1 MAKAVGSAGSSG
13 SPVTV
18 AVCALTFRRPRGLAS
33 LLESLAA
40 LDDPGPDYRVRIVII
55 DNDPE
60 QSARHAVEGA
70 ATSMPWEIV
79 YAAEDRRGIPF
90 GRNRAVTMAGDADFV
105 AFLDDDEIACRE
117 WLAELLRVQRST
129 AADVVTGTVLP
140 AFETDPPTWM
150 VEGGFFERGR
160 YPTGH
165 RLGYARTSN
174 VLIAAPV
181 IAAAG
186 PAPFAEAFALNG
198 GDDTHFFMRANDQG
212 FSIVWADDAVVHETV
227 PPTRLSARWLLMRE
241 YRRGNTLSLCL
252 RDLHDSPSAV
262 CGGSAG
268 GCSRSAAESARAS
281 SDW

>member
-60 QSARHAVEGA
+60 QSARQAVEGA

-150 VEGGFFERGR
+150 VEGGFFERRR

-165 RLGYARTSN
+165 RLGYARTRTCS
-174 VLIAAPV
+174 
-181 IAAAG
+181 
-186 PAPFAEAFALNG
+186 
-198 GDDTHFFMRANDQG
+198 
-212 FSIVWADDAVVHETV
+212 S
-227 PPTRLSARWLLMRE
+227 LLRSS
-241 YRRGNTLSLCL
+241 RRPGRRPSPK
-252 RDLHDSPSAV
+252 RSPSMEGTTPTSS
-262 CGGSAG
+262 CGRTIRV
-268 GCSRSAAESARAS
+268 SRSSGPTTLWFMKRS
-281 SDW
+281 HQLG